1 MTPGVTA
8 FNAEVK
14 EAIMAAYTRLTWDD
28 IAAVMA
34 AHPRIGERATTG
46 EQDGVGDGSRPALAA
61 ANRAYEERF
70 GHIFL
75 TCAAGRSGEDML
87 AELRDRLTND
97 FDTERGVVT
106 RELLKIALL
115 RSERLLA

>member
-1 MTPGVTA
+1 MTGGVAA
-8 FNAEVK
+8 FNAQVRAAIEV
-14 EAIMAAYTRLTWDD
+14 AYARLTWDD
-28 IAAVMA
+28 IAVVMA
-34 AHPRIGERATTG
+34 AHPRIGEHSTTG
-46 EQDGVGDGSRPALAA
+46 EQDGVGDGTRPALAA

-75 TCAAGRSGEDML
+75 TCAAGRGGEEML
-87 AELRDRLTND
+87 AELRDRLNND
-97 FDTERGVVT
+97 VDAERRVVA

>member
-1 MTPGVTA
+1 MTPGVAA
-8 FNAEVK
+8 FNDQVRA
-14 EAIMAAYTRLTWDD
+14 AIETAYARLTWDD

-34 AHPRIGERATTG
+34 AHPRIGEHSATG
-46 EQDGVGDGSRPALAA
+46 EQAGVGDGTRPALSA

-75 TCAAGRSGEDML
+75 TCAAGRSGEEML
-87 AELRDRLTND
+87 AELRDRLNND
-97 FDTERGVVT
+97 ADSERRVVT